1 MKKTSQNSV
10 HQYKQQLYKCNGVY
24 KVHKGGLCY
33 FTIHDPTIHDPTM
46 HDSCINYANML
57 SLYRD
62 KSCKRDMQR
71 PGYLSEENK
80 IDQRSCNF

>member
-1 MKKTSQNSV
+1 
-10 HQYKQQLYKCNGVY
+10 
-24 KVHKGGLCY
+24 
-33 FTIHDPTIHDPTM
+33 M

-71 PGYLSEENK
+71 PGCLSEENK
-80 IDQRSCNF
+80 KLQFLKLAVFSFKFSDENNIAKLVVDM